1 MIRVRLTCCQRL
13 ANLSWRTIRG
23 EVVEPDDV
31 CVEDGDAIEV
41 LGHALLQLDG
51 RQHALRQE
59 AVEGALRLQ
68 NFGFDFGNFL
78 HNFFG
83 KSLKEICNNN
93 DQ

>member
-1 MIRVRLTCCQRL
+1 MIKVRLTCSQRL
-13 ANLSWRTIRG
+13 GNLTWSTIRG
-23 EVVEPDDV
+23 EIVEPDDV

-41 LGHALLQLDG
+41 LGHALLQLDR

-78 HNFFG
+78 HYFFG
-83 KSLKEICNNN
+83 ESLK
-93 DQ
+93 